1 MRFLFLGDIVGQT
14 GCRVVSQLLPCLIEH
29 WHLDFVVVNGENA
42 SNGFGITETIYQ
54 DFLALNVD
62 VVTTGN
68 HAFRCKETLNYAS
81 YSDRFLR
88 PANFVE

>member
-1 MRFLFLGDIVGQT
+1 
-14 GCRVVSQLLPCLIEH
+14 
-29 WHLDFVVVNGENA
+29 
-42 SNGFGITETIYQ
+42 GITETIYQ

-88 PANFVE
+88 PANFVEGTPGKGSGLWTAKNGARVLVANVMGTVFMPCTVDDP